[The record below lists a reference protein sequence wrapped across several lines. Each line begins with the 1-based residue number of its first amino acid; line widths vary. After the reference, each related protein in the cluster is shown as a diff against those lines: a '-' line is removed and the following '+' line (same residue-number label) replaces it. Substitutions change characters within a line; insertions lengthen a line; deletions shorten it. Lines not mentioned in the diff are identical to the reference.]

1 GVAGLSGNV
10 LTTTLD
16 QLSSGGVVLPLKGVC
31 LSGTEAEV
39 VAGKLKISK
48 PILSVVSPQFPGDA
62 YKLSALK
69 TIGSCTIGISA
80 SDMNLHI
87 DPKDCVLAAGFT
99 QDISIDQQIDETFAV
114 PKEVAGI
121 ALAEVVDA
129 NTQGE
134 AVLTIS
140 LGVENSPVENFS
152 FDNINIVLPKFLKAK
167 HPNLNPETNTVHID
181 RIPYQGK
188 PITVARIVLEA
199 IEDVPIEKPATGD
212 KLAKLKG
219 KVLLTATVNVPDDSS
234 ISGLDQVEITLR
246 PNVVV
251 SPLKVRHVTGSVDI
265 DLQKYLEPTTIDL
278 GDISESLGDQN
289 IEINLIAP
297 QIRFKVS
304 NPVGIGMMGDIVMQP
319 YDFSGNKLEKVVVK
333 DVYVEPSL
341 DDLPRITK
349 LFISDLTQAPAGYTL
364 CRVADLSKLVKIIP
378 SKIDVT
384 FDLKVDD
391 SRPQTFLI
399 TGENY
404 PFDVDY
410 EIKLP
415 LKFKDDAAIS
425 YTDDADVSDTF
436 DDIEDY
442 DVTAEDILV
451 TIDAK
456 STIPLDLAVTVDFL
470 DDKGV
475 VVDDVK
481 AVVDGAI
488 KGYDPKVDEEYKQT
502 LLQVRVDIKD
512 GDIQRLK
519 RVASIRYAI
528 NGKAVGTG
536 SGLSPEQ
543 YVTAEFKL
551 LLKRGISIDLDTL

>member
-1 GVAGLSGNV
+1 
-10 LTTTLD
+10 
-16 QLSSGGVVLPLKGVC
+16 
-31 LSGTEAEV
+31 
-39 VAGKLKISK
+39 
-48 PILSVVSPQFPGDA
+48 
-62 YKLSALK
+62 
-69 TIGSCTIGISA
+69 
-80 SDMNLHI
+80 
-87 DPKDCVLAAGFT
+87 
-99 QDISIDQQIDETFAV
+99 
-114 PKEVAGI
+114 
-121 ALAEVVDA
+121 
-129 NTQGE
+129 
-134 AVLTIS
+134 
-140 LGVENSPVENFS
+140 
-152 FDNINIVLPKFLKAK
+152 
-167 HPNLNPETNTVHID
+167 
-181 RIPYQGK
+181 
-188 PITVARIVLEA
+188 
-199 IEDVPIEKPATGD
+199 
-212 KLAKLKG
+212 
-219 KVLLTATVNVPDDSS
+219 
-234 ISGLDQVEITLR
+234 
-246 PNVVV
+246 
-251 SPLKVRHVTGSVDI
+251 
-265 DLQKYLEPTTIDL
+265 
-278 GDISESLGDQN
+278 
-289 IEINLIAP
+289 
-297 QIRFKVS
+297 
-304 NPVGIGMMGDIVMQP
+304 
-319 YDFSGNKLEKVVVK
+319 VVVK

-399 TGENY
+399 TGEDY

-425 YTDDADVSDTF
+425 YTDVADVSDTF

-481 AVVDGAI
+481 AVVDGPI